1 MVVDYVPDFT
11 FARLLG
17 LWLNGEVKHLLWLGL
32 WLWIIIMD
40 CKICWSNFKL
50 TMRFGGG
57 CLSLCPVCCIFQAQ
71 MIQVY
76 EISQNV
82 GFTMPV
88 GVLQIHLTR
97 YMHWWLKGKF
107 QLFLSKGLW
116 TLLQIDQFSQLYEAC
131 TSLSYSGSNVGFSFV
146 KVYPEEAWVGTHCEN
161 QGMRH

>member
-1 MVVDYVPDFT
+1 
-11 FARLLG
+11 
-17 LWLNGEVKHLLWLGL
+17 
-32 WLWIIIMD
+32 
-40 CKICWSNFKL
+40 
-50 TMRFGGG
+50 
-57 CLSLCPVCCIFQAQ
+57 